1 MAEPDGTDR
10 KRAKRGRTNTP
21 PGQSTQEPG
30 TPREPVAVGDSG
42 TDSPATATDGPGSP
56 VIPQE
61 SRPDEHPAGSA
72 DRSPA
77 PDPVPDPAALHPAG
91 GGTARPVEPEGA
103 GTRDETPEAPVVQGG
118 IVEDPVEI
126 LVGLAERGEIDPWNI
141 DIIEVT
147 DRFLSE
153 LERRRELNL
162 QLSGRTLFYAATLLR
177 MKSEQLDQSPGEDES
192 GDDGD
197 DEGFGDA
204 FGPAL
209 DSDVA
214 YEGRLGPIER
224 LEHEIQRRLDRKT
237 QRKSPITLFELITEL
252 KNIEKEERRRRRM
265 ASDPSDPS
273 DMFLIDADEV
283 VSIAHEEGFQE
294 SAMTRLAEYL
304 EGLEIDEE
312 MTLRELC
319 ERMEWDIPGVYIPL
333 LFLALDGRCSLRQEE
348 FFGDIYVQI
357 RRPEDPAVPAGAPVE

>member
-1 MAEPDGTDR
+1 VGGVADDVTRGSAGADGG
-10 KRAKRGRTNTP
+10 A
-21 PGQSTQEPG
+21 QEP
-30 TPREPVAVGDSG
+30 
-42 TDSPATATDGPGSP
+42 
-56 VIPQE
+56 
-61 SRPDEHPAGSA
+61 
-72 DRSPA
+72 
-77 PDPVPDPAALHPAG
+77 PAA
-91 GGTARPVEPEGA
+91 RI
-103 GTRDETPEAPVVQGG
+103 G

-177 MKSEQLDQSPGEDES
+177 MKSEQLEPVTGENGDEE
-192 GDDGD
+192 DGD
-197 DEGFGDA
+197 GEGFGENFDL
-204 FGPAL
+204 AL

-273 DMFLIDADEV
+273 DMFLMDADEV

-294 SAMTRLAEYL
+294 SSLTRLEEYL

-319 ERMEWDIPGVYIPL
+319 ERMEWRIPEVYIPL

-348 FFGDIYVQI
+348 FFGDIWVQI
-357 RRPEDPAVPAGAPVE
+357 RHPAEADPPAGSLAE

>member
-1 MAEPDGTDR
+1 MADPDGTGG
-10 KRAKRGRTNTP
+10 KKAKGRRGGR
-21 PGQSTQEPG
+21 
-30 TPREPVAVGDSG
+30 
-42 TDSPATATDGPGSP
+42 SPATPGQDPVVLPETPAPMVPAENPPAVLPEPDVAPDVPQVPRPEGIPSAGPG
-56 VIPQE
+56 
-61 SRPDEHPAGSA
+61 
-72 DRSPA
+72 
-77 PDPVPDPAALHPAG
+77 PAG
-91 GGTARPVEPEGA
+91 GGVADDVTQESAGA
-103 GTRDETPEAPVVQGG
+103 GGETLEPPAARNG

-177 MKSEQLDQSPGEDES
+177 MKSEQLEPVTAADGDEEDGDGDIFGED
-192 GDDGD
+192 
-197 DEGFGDA
+197 FGL
-204 FGPAL
+204 AL

-273 DMFLIDADEV
+273 DMFLMDADEV

-294 SAMTRLAEYL
+294 SALTRLEEYL

-319 ERMEWDIPGVYIPL
+319 ERMEWRIPEVYIPL

-348 FFGDIYVQI
+348 FFGDIWVQI
-357 RRPEDPAVPAGAPVE
+357 RHPDPGESPAGSLAE